1 MNNSIKSIL
10 LKAKNIVIIGAS
22 SNPDKESYIVMK
34 YLQSMGI
41 KTIPVN
47 SKTIN
52 KTILGEKVYKDI
64 EDIDSDMDIDIVNIF
79 RPSSEVFKLVNKII
93 NKKVK
98 TVWLQLE
105 IFGYKS
111 DKKLNNIGI
120 NFIQNKCTKI
130 EFEKLVKL

>member
-79 RPSSEVFKLVNKII
+79 RPSSEVFK
-93 NKKVK
+93 
-98 TVWLQLE
+98 
-105 IFGYKS
+105 
-111 DKKLNNIGI
+111 
-120 NFIQNKCTKI
+120 
-130 EFEKLVKL
+130 